1 MLTSDLVRV
10 RVRKGRVEPMY
21 LDETSADAL
30 ERAGALIHLFEEGL
44 AAGWELGFLDES
56 VEEMVGHGTD
66 FLLWRGLAKLLYDRS
81 GFEVRAVCDPVAL
94 RRAVFERAAAM
105 AYQYSVDE
113 SDERTAVLEAVAGEL
128 GVDSGGIA
136 GSLYAD
142 LEARQVMVSFKS
154 LTASELL
161 ERYNVALAQAVL
173 FRATRLV
180 ITLDAVDS
188 NKLRYLFSAM
198 KFHGLM
204 HSARRTTKK
213 KTMGNYE
220 VVIDGPASL
229 FRQNRKY
236 GLQMATFLPALCNLE
251 GWQLRAELQEDSKNR
266 GAELLLSS
274 ETGLKSHYKMRGQ
287 WVSKEEKRFEE
298 RFTTVET
305 DWTLKR
311 QGTAL
316 DLADNE
322 VLVSDYVL
330 KSPDGRQVYVEIVGF
345 WRLAYLERRIAM
357 LKSLKKPLVLVVSER
372 LKADREVFKGGGPQV
387 VFFKGVILVDKVL
400 EAAERAL
407 DGGQDYEG
415 GRP

>member
-21 LDETSADAL
+21 LDTLSVDAL
-30 ERAGALIHLFEEGL
+30 EQAGALIGLFEEAL
-44 AAGWELGFLDES
+44 ANGWERGFLDES
-56 VEEMVGHGTD
+56 VEEKVGYGTD

-81 GFEVRAVCDPVAL
+81 AFEVRSVCDPVVL
-94 RRAVFERAAAM
+94 RRAVFERSAVM
-105 AYQYSVDE
+105 GYQYSGEDTE
-113 SDERTAVLEAVAGEL
+113 ARTAVLGAVGEEL
-128 GVDSGGIA
+128 GVDAGGIL

-142 LEARQVMVSFKS
+142 LETRQVLVAFKS
-154 LTASELL
+154 LTADSLL

-173 FRATRLV
+173 YRATRLV
-180 ITLDAVDS
+180 ITMDAVDS

-204 HSARRTTKK
+204 HLARRTTKK
-213 KTMGNYE
+213 KTLGSYE

-229 FRQNRKY
+229 FTQSRKY
-236 GLQMATFLPALCNLE
+236 GLQMAKFLPALLNLD
-251 GWQLRAELQEDSKNR
+251 GWQLRAELQEDPKNR
-266 GAELLLSS
+266 GVELLLSS

-298 RFTTVET
+298 RFGTVET
-305 DWTLKR
+305 DWKLKR

-322 VLVSDYVL
+322 VIVSDYVL
-330 KSPDGRQVYVEIVGF
+330 TSLDGQKVYVEIVGF
-345 WRLAYLERRIAM
+345 WRLAYLARRIEM

-407 DGGQDYEG
+407 GTAGEI
-415 GRP
+415 

>member
-10 RVRKGRVEPMY
+10 WVRKGRVEPMY
-21 LDETSADAL
+21 LDTLSADAL
-30 ERAGALIHLFEEGL
+30 ERAAALIELFEEGL
-44 AAGWELGFLDES
+44 GAGWERGRLDES
-56 VEEMVGHGTD
+56 VEEKVGHGTD

-81 GFEVRAVCDPVAL
+81 EFEVRAVCDPAEL

-105 AYQYSVDE
+105 NYQFLGSE
-113 SDERTAVLEAVAGEL
+113 SEARTAVLEAVAGEL
-128 GVDSGGIA
+128 GVDAGGIA

-142 LEARQVMVSFKS
+142 LEARQVMVAFKS
-154 LTASELL
+154 LTPSALL

-180 ITLDAVDS
+180 ITLEAVDS
-188 NKLRYLFSAM
+188 NRLRYLFSAM

-213 KTMGNYE
+213 KTLGSYE

-229 FRQNRKY
+229 FKQNRKY
-236 GLQMATFLPALCNLE
+236 GLQMATFLPALLNLE
-251 GWQLRAELQEDSKNR
+251 GWQLRAELQEDPKNR
-266 GAELLLSS
+266 GVELLLSS

-298 RFTTVET
+298 RFATVET
-305 DWTLKR
+305 DWKLKR

-316 DLADNE
+316 DLTDNE
-322 VLVSDYVL
+322 VIVADYVL
-330 KSPDGRQVYVEIVGF
+330 TSPEGQQVYVEIVGF
-345 WRLAYLERRIAM
+345 WRLAYLERRLAM

-372 LKADREVFKGGGPQV
+372 LKADREAFKGGGPQV

-407 DGGQDYEG
+407 GGATDQDGR
-415 GRP
+415 RP